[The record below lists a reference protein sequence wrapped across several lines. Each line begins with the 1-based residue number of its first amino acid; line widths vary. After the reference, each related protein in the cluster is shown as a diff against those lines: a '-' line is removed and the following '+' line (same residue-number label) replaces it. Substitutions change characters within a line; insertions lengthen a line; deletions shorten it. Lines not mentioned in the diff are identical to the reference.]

1 MVRLQ
6 EISLDAANTE
16 ANQVNTTV
24 LATGL
29 YFVTFTDVQGKVRY
43 EKVVLQ

>member
-6 EISLDAANTE
+6 EISLDAANAET
-16 ANQVNTTV
+16 NQVNTTD
-24 LATGL
+24 LASGL
-29 YFVTFTDVQGKVRY
+29 YFVTFTDMQGIVHY